1 MRKIDSTVVYN
12 IYTVYNNNDVAYYVR
27 ELDESPAYFATKLFE
42 ELKTE
47 NTKHFSIY
55 SYGNPEYDDAILEY
69 DNDEDEGESLW
80 VIPEDDLFEY
90 KFKIEK

>member
-1 MRKIDSTVVYN
+1 M
-12 IYTVYNNNDVAYYVR
+12 
-27 ELDESPAYFATKLFE
+27 
-42 ELKTE
+42 KTE